1 MTYLLDT
8 NILSELAKKRPNPY
22 LLSHL
27 SSKPYQSLFTSSIC
41 VTELRLGCALRGDFE
56 SFWAKISKNIIS
68 RVNVIPFGHQ
78 EALIAGDI
86 LASLQKIG
94 QSIGIED
101 AIIGSTALS
110 HKLVMVTAN
119 IRHFSKIK
127 GLAIE
132 NWPTSS
138 LKTSQ
143 L

>member
-1 MTYLLDT
+1 MYLLDT
-8 NILSELAKKRPNPY
+8 NILSELAKKRPNPFS
-22 LLSHL
+22 LSHL
-27 SSKPYQSLFTSSIC
+27 SSKPYQSLYTSSMC
-41 VTELRLGCALRGDFE
+41 VMELRLGCALRGDFE
-56 SFWAKISKNIIS
+56 SFWAKVSKNIIS
-68 RVNVIPFGHQ
+68 RINVIPFGHQ

-119 IRHFSKIK
+119 IRHFSKIR

-132 NWPTSS
+132 NWLTSS
-138 LKTSQ
+138 LKGSE

>member
-1 MTYLLDT
+1 MYLLDT

-27 SSKPYQSLFTSSIC
+27 SSKPYHLLFTSSIC
-41 VTELRLGCALRGDFE
+41 VMELRLGCALRGDFE

-68 RVNVIPFGHQ
+68 RVNVLPFGHQ
-78 EALIAGDI
+78 EALLAGDI

-101 AIIGSTALS
+101 AIIGSTALN
-110 HKLVMVTAN
+110 HKLVMVTVN

-132 NWPTSS
+132 NWLTSS
-138 LKTSQ
+138 PKASQ

>member
-1 MTYLLDT
+1 MYLLDT
-8 NILSELAKKRPNPY
+8 NILSELAKKRPNPF
-22 LLSHL
+22 LLSRL

-56 SFWAKISKNIIS
+56 SFWEKVSRNIVS

-86 LASLQKIG
+86 LASLQKSG

-132 NWPTSS
+132 NWLTSS
-138 LKTSQ
+138 IQTL
-143 L
+143 

>member
-1 MTYLLDT
+1 MYLLDT
-8 NILSELAKKRPNPY
+8 NILSELARKRPHPY

-41 VTELRLGCALRGDFE
+41 VTELRLGSALRGDFE
-56 SFWAKISKNIIS
+56 TFWEKISKNIIS
-68 RVNVIPFGHQ
+68 RVNVIPFGHK

-110 HKLVMVTAN
+110 HKLTIVTAN
-119 IRHFSKIK
+119 IRHFSKIR

-132 NWPTSS
+132 NWLTSP